1 MYSIAEDRVGNREP
15 VKIKPDLLLN
25 FNMPP
30 TDILM
35 SDTTFQDDV
44 ETGGYISEF
53 SSVDTEEGD
62 TFVYSLVEGDGAIH
76 NDMFAIIDNRLH
88 ANDCF
93 KCCDDSVFHIRVSTT
108 DVGGLAFSKHFELSM
123 SSVYERPE
131 PNSIS
136 VNICEDDI
144 FVFRDKEY
152 DKAGI
157 YYYRKSNEQMCDS
170 VYVIEVTVSPILDK
184 PDVSVVGG
192 ATLRSSYE
200 TGNQWFKD
208 GEPVKDATGQDFTP
222 AEDGVYYVATSNGAC
237 FSEPSDA
244 CRVKLSDDFVLELDI
259 KEGWNWVS
267 SNLADEKHKIVK
279 HKEVTVQLDT
289 TYWGRNFGLMVIK
302 DVLRN
307 EILWHKYVRNETIAQ
322 YVEGISWLE
331 QNGFKIYGAVIDGM
345 RGLAQA
351 LYPIPVQMCQFH
363 QILITR
369 RYLTQEPDLDASC
382 ELLEQVK
389 NITKMD
395 KEGFVGAFNEWQE
408 KFKDVLN
415 ERVQDK
421 RIKRYTPPYM
431 RPRLRSAY
439 LSLKRN
445 MSLLWTF
452 YDHPETGLPNTNNA
466 LEGVFSDLKSKVRAH
481 RGISKENRKKL
492 FDEYIMRHY

>member
-1 MYSIAEDRVGNREP
+1 MVHNGVRDGRQRYKCKDCNRR
-15 VKIKPDLLLN
+15 
-25 FNMPP
+25 F
-30 TDILM
+30 
-35 SDTTFQDDV
+35 
-44 ETGGYISEF
+44 TGG
-53 SSVDTEEGD
+53 V
-62 TFVYSLVEGDGAIH
+62 H
-76 NDMFAIIDNRLH
+76 
-88 ANDCF
+88 
-93 KCCDDSVFHIRVSTT
+93 
-108 DVGGLAFSKHFELSM
+108 
-123 SSVYERPE
+123 
-131 PNSIS
+131 
-136 VNICEDDI
+136 
-144 FVFRDKEY
+144 RDKSQVITDYIEG
-152 DKAGI
+152 KQTL
-157 YYYRKSNEQMCDS
+157 EQLAS
-170 VYVIEVTVSPILDK
+170 KYKVSERTIRRDLE
-184 PDVSVVGG
+184 GM
-192 ATLRSSYE
+192 R
-200 TGNQWFKD
+200 
-208 GEPVKDATGQDFTP
+208 
-222 AEDGVYYVATSNGAC
+222 
-237 FSEPSDA
+237 
-244 CRVKLSDDFVLELDI
+244 FV
-259 KEGWNWVS
+259 
-267 SNLADEKHKIVK
+267 HKIAK

-382 ELLEQVK
+382 ELLELVK

-492 FDEYIMRHY
+492 LDEYIMRHY

>member
-1 MYSIAEDRVGNREP
+1 MVHNGVRDGRQRYKCKDCNRR
-15 VKIKPDLLLN
+15 
-25 FNMPP
+25 F
-30 TDILM
+30 
-35 SDTTFQDDV
+35 
-44 ETGGYISEF
+44 TGG
-53 SSVDTEEGD
+53 V
-62 TFVYSLVEGDGAIH
+62 H
-76 NDMFAIIDNRLH
+76 
-88 ANDCF
+88 
-93 KCCDDSVFHIRVSTT
+93 
-108 DVGGLAFSKHFELSM
+108 
-123 SSVYERPE
+123 
-131 PNSIS
+131 
-136 VNICEDDI
+136 
-144 FVFRDKEY
+144 RDKSQVITDYIEG
-152 DKAGI
+152 KQTL
-157 YYYRKSNEQMCDS
+157 EQLAS
-170 VYVIEVTVSPILDK
+170 KYKVSERTIRRDLE
-184 PDVSVVGG
+184 GM
-192 ATLRSSYE
+192 R
-200 TGNQWFKD
+200 
-208 GEPVKDATGQDFTP
+208 
-222 AEDGVYYVATSNGAC
+222 
-237 FSEPSDA
+237 
-244 CRVKLSDDFVLELDI
+244 FV
-259 KEGWNWVS
+259 
-267 SNLADEKHKIVK
+267 HKIAK

-382 ELLEQVK
+382 ELLELVK

-481 RGISKENRKKL
+481 RGIGKENRKKL
-492 FDEYIMRHY
+492 LDEYIMRHY

>member
-1 MYSIAEDRVGNREP
+1 MVHNGVRDGRQRYKCKDCNRR
-15 VKIKPDLLLN
+15 
-25 FNMPP
+25 F
-30 TDILM
+30 
-35 SDTTFQDDV
+35 
-44 ETGGYISEF
+44 TGG
-53 SSVDTEEGD
+53 V
-62 TFVYSLVEGDGAIH
+62 H
-76 NDMFAIIDNRLH
+76 
-88 ANDCF
+88 
-93 KCCDDSVFHIRVSTT
+93 
-108 DVGGLAFSKHFELSM
+108 
-123 SSVYERPE
+123 
-131 PNSIS
+131 
-136 VNICEDDI
+136 
-144 FVFRDKEY
+144 RDKSQVITDYIEG
-152 DKAGI
+152 KQTL
-157 YYYRKSNEQMCDS
+157 EQLAS
-170 VYVIEVTVSPILDK
+170 KYKVSERTIRRDLE
-184 PDVSVVGG
+184 GM
-192 ATLRSSYE
+192 R
-200 TGNQWFKD
+200 
-208 GEPVKDATGQDFTP
+208 
-222 AEDGVYYVATSNGAC
+222 
-237 FSEPSDA
+237 
-244 CRVKLSDDFVLELDI
+244 FV
-259 KEGWNWVS
+259 
-267 SNLADEKHKIVK
+267 HKIAK

-382 ELLEQVK
+382 ELLELVK

-395 KEGFVGAFNEWQE
+395 KESFIGAFNEWQE

-421 RIKRYTPPYM
+421 RIKRHTPPYM

-492 FDEYIMRHY
+492 LDEYIMRHY

>member
-1 MYSIAEDRVGNREP
+1 MVHNGVRDGRQRYKCKDCNRR
-15 VKIKPDLLLN
+15 
-25 FNMPP
+25 F
-30 TDILM
+30 
-35 SDTTFQDDV
+35 
-44 ETGGYISEF
+44 TGG
-53 SSVDTEEGD
+53 V
-62 TFVYSLVEGDGAIH
+62 H
-76 NDMFAIIDNRLH
+76 
-88 ANDCF
+88 
-93 KCCDDSVFHIRVSTT
+93 
-108 DVGGLAFSKHFELSM
+108 
-123 SSVYERPE
+123 
-131 PNSIS
+131 
-136 VNICEDDI
+136 
-144 FVFRDKEY
+144 RDKSQVITDYIEG
-152 DKAGI
+152 KQTL
-157 YYYRKSNEQMCDS
+157 EQLAS
-170 VYVIEVTVSPILDK
+170 KYKVSERTIRRDLE
-184 PDVSVVGG
+184 GM
-192 ATLRSSYE
+192 R
-200 TGNQWFKD
+200 
-208 GEPVKDATGQDFTP
+208 
-222 AEDGVYYVATSNGAC
+222 
-237 FSEPSDA
+237 
-244 CRVKLSDDFVLELDI
+244 FV
-259 KEGWNWVS
+259 
-267 SNLADEKHKIVK
+267 HKIAK

-382 ELLEQVK
+382 ELLELVK

-395 KEGFVGAFNEWQE
+395 KEDFVGAFNEWQE

-466 LEGVFSDLKSKVRAH
+466 LEGVFSDLKSKVRVH

-492 FDEYIMRHY
+492 LDEYIMRHY